1 MNFMRSFTDLKEQRQ
16 LHALR
21 ACSLDA
27 KEGDRRFRSGDLR
40 ARSHPAKFFVCLF
53 VCTCKGWQIPG
64 LRSAWDRGSLCPCPG
79 MIGMITSGQGPTHLG
94 YCLITKGRLIS
105 EFFFVVKKECA

>member
-1 MNFMRSFTDLKEQRQ
+1 MNYMRGFTDLKEQRQ

-40 ARSHPAKFFVCLF
+40 ARAHPAKFFVCLF

-64 LRSAWDRGSLCPCPG
+64 LRSAWDRGSLCPGPD
-79 MIGMITSGQGPTHLG
+79 MVIIVMSGQCLIQLS
-94 YCLITKGRLIS
+94 YCLCLCLLPLFTSQGA
-105 EFFFVVKKECA
+105 EVMEC